1 MTTVEH
7 ALPIP
12 TLFDDVLTL
21 YALSGTGATP
31 THIVNY
37 GGAWGEQFVW
47 AAEDVPNDPKYESDD
62 PTSLL
67 ANFSYYFPPGCVV

>member
-7 ALPIP
+7 SLPIP
-12 TLFDDVLTL
+12 QLYDDVLTL

-37 GGAWGEQFVW
+37 GGTMGEQFLW
-47 AAEDVPNDPKYESDD
+47 AHVDVANDPK
-62 PTSLL
+62 
-67 ANFSYYFPPGCVV
+67 